1 MRNPV
6 LLVMSL
12 LAALNA
18 ALGLGVL
25 NELISATTLGW
36 LLVAQ
41 AAVTAGIQ
49 FWVRGE
55 VTPMVDPRSY
65 DGRQLFPK
73 GVSDAQ

>member
-6 LLVMSL
+6 LLVMSI

-25 NELISATTLGW
+25 SELISPTTLGW

-41 AAVTAGIQ
+41 AAITAGIQ

-55 VTPMVDPRSY
+55 VTPLVDPRNA
-65 DGRQLFPK
+65 K
-73 GVSDAQ
+73 GQRLTPDSPYAGG